1 MCITEFNEKSFV
13 DGIKEDGVQEAK
25 IKMTINMH
33 NKGISIEQIAQIAEA
48 DVNTVK
54 KWIENNKMFS

>member
-1 MCITEFNEKSFV
+1 MKKSFV

-33 NKGISIEQIAQIAEA
+33 NNGIPIEQIAKIAEA
-48 DVNTVK
+48 PIDVVK
-54 KWIENNKMFS
+54 KWIENSKK